1 MNDKPMI
8 DKSKVDKS
16 MNDKLE
22 QHDGLQLSALMDG
35 ELAPD
40 QARFLL
46 RRLQHDGELADRWE
60 RWQLAGEVL
69 RGRAGVLLPDGF
81 AGRVGE
87 ALRME
92 AVPATPV
99 RRSPGAWRWGGV
111 AALAASVA
119 AVALMLP
126 RPAPD
131 APDAP
136 VAGEVRIAASAAGQG
151 SAQAGARQS
160 DVVATQVVAPVAV
173 ERPPVES
180 PVRSPRVL
188 ASNESPRAAASRER
202 SSPPAPSDVPSR
214 TTPAFERITD
224 PATSASSSQFAS
236 REAVPQ
242 DPFGDMPLVSRPW
255 PRAVLPQFGTGGAL
269 ATGLPDSGSRAPSF
283 YPFEP
288 RLPVQPEAQ
297 AVTPDLQPASPQPEA
312 PPPESTR
319 PQAPF

>member
-8 DKSKVDKS
+8 DKSKVDTS

-22 QHDGLQLSALMDG
+22 QHHGLQLSALMDG

-40 QARFLL
+40 EARFLL

-69 RGRAGVLLPDGF
+69 RGRTGVLLPDGF

-87 ALRME
+87 ALRTE

-119 AVALMLP
+119 VVALMLP
-126 RPAPD
+126 RP

-151 SAQAGARQS
+151 SAQAGAPEP
-160 DVVATQVVAPVAV
+160 DVAAAQAVAPVAV
-173 ERPPVES
+173 ERPPVET

-188 ASNESPRAAASRER
+188 ASNESARTAASRER
-202 SSPPAPSDVPSR
+202 SSPPAPAVPSR
-214 TTPAFERITD
+214 TAPALERITD

-236 REAVPQ
+236 REALPQ

-297 AVTPDLQPASPQPEA
+297 AVAPDLQPASPQPES
-312 PPPESTR
+312 PTPESTR
-319 PQAPF
+319 PQAPY